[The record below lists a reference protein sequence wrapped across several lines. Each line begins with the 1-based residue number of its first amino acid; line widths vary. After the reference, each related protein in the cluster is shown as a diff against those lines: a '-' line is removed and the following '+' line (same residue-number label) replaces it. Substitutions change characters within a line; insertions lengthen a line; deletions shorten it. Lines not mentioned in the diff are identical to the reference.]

1 MAKSRHFII
10 NERIRL
16 KDLYMSTLGSGRF
29 FLLFGE
35 EL

>member
-1 MAKSRHFII
+1 MIKSRTFII
-10 NERIRL
+10 NKRIRL
-16 KDLYMSTLGSGRF
+16 KDLCMSTLGSGRF